1 MGELETRLADSRH
14 GIDLLASHIGGLP
27 LQELLLGSLLKLV
40 TDGLS
45 QRFRA
50 ALRPHHLS
58 ESEFLTLIQLFIH
71 GDAGISPAEL
81 GLLVDQTRANMT
93 HITQALVGRGFITRE
108 PSARDQRSVELRV
121 TPAGRSF
128 VQALLPL
135 AFQPIR
141 TTFAGLSEDEC
152 HTLQDI
158 LQKVVRLMDAQPT
171 SSPAAAAAPL
181 DVPARNAAESDAGN
195 SPAFPD

>member
-1 MGELETRLADSRH
+1 MGELEKRLEDSRH
-14 GIDLLASHIGGLP
+14 GIDLLASHISGLP

-71 GDAGISPAEL
+71 GDAGISPADL

-93 HITQALVGRGFITRE
+93 HITQALARRGFITRQ
-108 PSARDQRSVELRV
+108 PSVHDQRRVELRV
-121 TPAGRSF
+121 TPAGRDF
-128 VQALLPL
+128 VHALLPQ
-135 AFQPIR
+135 AFRPIR
-141 TTFAGLSEDEC
+141 SALAGLSADELRA
-152 HTLQDI
+152 LQGI
-158 LQKVVRLMDAQPT
+158 LRNVVRSIDAQPEADVAPRPPFAT
-171 SSPAAAAAPL
+171 KPAA
-181 DVPARNAAESDAGN
+181 DVNRTSARTQLSVSA
-195 SPAFPD
+195 